1 MLPVVAISNSNR
13 VQRSALNMHRPI
25 TIVRFRTELA
35 SAFSELNRAWIERFF
50 KLEDA
55 DRKMLDDPQRTII
68 EPGGEILFAM
78 DGTVAVGTVAAIPTG
93 NGTYELAKMAVA
105 DSHQGR
111 GIGEQLGRALIDW
124 ATTSGATILHLE
136 TNRRLDNAIRL
147 YERLGF
153 VHAVS
158 PTPSEYARA
167 DVYMELVL
175 KAPSTS

>member
-1 MLPVVAISNSNR
+1 
-13 VQRSALNMHRPI
+13 MHSPI
-25 TIVRFRTELA
+25 IIVPFRADLA
-35 SAFSELNRAWIERFF
+35 SAFSELNRTWIERFF
-50 KLEDA
+50 KLEDS
-55 DRKMLDDPQRTII
+55 DRKVLSDPERTIVQ
-68 EPGGEILFAM
+68 PGGEILFAL
-78 DGTVAVGTVAAIPTG
+78 DGAVAIGTVAAIPTG

-124 ATTSGATILHLE
+124 AAASGAHMLHLE
-136 TNRRLDNAIRL
+136 TNRRLDSAIRL

-153 VHAVS
+153 VHAAS

-175 KAPSTS
+175 KAPRTA

>member
-1 MLPVVAISNSNR
+1 MSNPVAIVPFR
-13 VQRSALNMHRPI
+13 VD
-25 TIVRFRTELA
+25 LA
-35 SAFSELNRAWIERFF
+35 PAFSALNRAWIERYF

-55 DRKMLDDPQRTII
+55 DLKVLNDPEHAIMQA
-68 EPGGEILFAM
+68 GGEILFAL
-78 DGTVAVGTVAAIPTG
+78 DGAVAVGTVAAIPTG

-111 GIGEQLGRALIDW
+111 GIGEQLGRALIAW
-124 ATTSGATILHLE
+124 ATTSGATMLHLE
-136 TNRRLDNAIRL
+136 TNRRLDSAIRL

-175 KAPSTS
+175 STSHTPDRPHGHL